1 MRRVG
6 VVLLV
11 FVLLA
16 ACSSSASDSPSAQR
30 RSNDSR
36 VEKRN
41 DKKDS
46 KNEGLEPS
54 PSPDP
59 APTTTL
65 IAEPRPW
72 WKLEIDKILRK
83 KPMSI
88 QVRFQEDVIYSSNAQ
103 NKRVPASTQKLVL
116 SMALF
121 EQFGPDKTFPTTLSA
136 RSKRKGAIKG
146 DLWVTGS
153 GNPAVAGNP
162 IVLDQLPPGSTDIQ
176 QLVRALTSEGIETIE
191 GNIMAATDPFARDWF
206 APGWKPFFPN
216 SEVGLPTALTFN
228 GNIYNQH
235 YTKKPELKLA
245 ESLRRRLH
253 RAGVDVSGTAGA
265 GHPPR
270 KLRTIASVP
279 SPRLAVLA
287 RFMNRQSA
295 NFFAEVLGKKLGA
308 DRFGEPG
315 TIAKGARAIARYAED
330 EGVEIEA
337 HDSSGLSYANQM
349 SARDLAF
356 LVELSEDEPWANV
369 LRSTLTTGGEGTL
382 KERLHDVRVRAKTGT
397 LDEVS
402 ALAGWVWL
410 EKTGD
415 WAEFAIL
422 SRGIDKSGAVQVEDK
437 VIRLLHRSAS

>member
-16 ACSSSASDSPSAQR
+16 ACSSSASDSPRAQR
-30 RSNDSR
+30 RSNNSR
-36 VEKRN
+36 IEKKD
-41 DKKDS
+41 DKKD
-46 KNEGLEPS
+46 GPGPS
-54 PSPDP
+54 LSPDP

-65 IAEPRPW
+65 IAESRPW

-88 QVRFQEDVIYSSNAQ
+88 QVRFHEDVIYSSNAQ
-103 NKRVPASTQKLVL
+103 NRRVPASTEKLVL

-121 EQFGPDKTFPTTLSA
+121 DRFGPDATFPTTLSA
-136 RSKRKGAIKG
+136 RRKRKGEVRG

-153 GNPAVAGNP
+153 GNPALAGNP
-162 IVLDQLPPGSTDIQ
+162 IVLDQLPPGSTDID
-176 QLVRALTSEGIETIE
+176 QLVRALKSSGIETID

-206 APGWKPFFPN
+206 APGWKPFFPS

-228 GNIYNQH
+228 GNIYKQH
-235 YTKKPELKLA
+235 YTKRPELKLA
-245 ESLRRRLH
+245 ESFRRRLR
-253 RAGVDVSGTAGA
+253 RAGIEVSGIAGA
-265 GHPPR
+265 GHAPR

-308 DRFGEPG
+308 RSFGEPG

-356 LVELSEDEPWANV
+356 LIESSEDNPWANV
-369 LRSTLTTGGEGTL
+369 LRSTLATGGEGTL
-382 KERLHDVRVRAKTGT
+382 KERLHGVRVRAKTGT

-410 EKTGD
+410 NKTGD

-422 SRGIDKSGAVQVEDK
+422 SRGIDKSSAVQVEDK
-437 VIRLLHRSAS
+437 IVRLLHRSAS